1 MYETL
6 SYLPQ
11 CLLNQSYES
20 YIAQH
25 LFIPLNMS
33 ASTFSVAE
41 AEARGT
47 LADGFQWDMQDL
59 TKGINGTLIPTVPYF
74 QRPGEENIWAGAGG
88 VLTSA
93 RDLVHFFEEYQLFNI
108 EDVVNRL
115 SGYRCC

>member
-11 CLLNQSYES
+11 VLLNQSYES

-25 LFIPLNMS
+25 LFNPLNMT

-47 LADGFQWDMQDL
+47 LADGFQWDMQDI
-59 TKGINGTLIPTVPYF
+59 TQGKNGTLIPTIPYF
-74 QRPGEENIWAGAGG
+74 QRPGEEPTWAGAGG
-88 VLTSA
+88 VLSSA
-93 RDLVHFFEEYQLFNI
+93 RDLVSLFDQEMHREIPAN
-108 EDVVNRL
+108 VWK
-115 SGYRCC
+115 